1 MCDKSLDL
9 SGEGAASFKS
19 DGDARAWN
27 RRLGLGEE
35 QTRRV
40 RQSNNPGV
48 GQFKAAHFI
57 GGSITILDSSEQ
69 AKSRVPIAFELA
81 DDIHQMLK

>member
-1 MCDKSLDL
+1 MRNKSLDF
-9 SGEGAASFKS
+9 SGEGAASLKG

-27 RRLGLGEE
+27 RRLGLGKE

-40 RQSNNPGV
+40 RQTNNSSV
-48 GQFKAAHFI
+48 TQFKAAHFI

-81 DDIHQMLK
+81 DDIHQVFK